1 MRAALLTNGA
11 LRTYAVVFDSN
22 DEPLGGFVA
31 FAREERIDA
40 AHLTAI
46 GAVRHATVGW
56 FDLDR
61 RDYRRIELDEQL
73 EVLSLVGDITGP
85 VPVGEATDPIVH
97 VHAVL
102 GRRDGSAVG
111 GHVLA
116 ASVRP
121 TLEVLLSETPAE
133 LRRRHDPATGLAL
146 IDIDASTTP
155 ATAGGGGTNGPN
167 RR

>member
-1 MRAALLTNGA
+1 MRARLLTDGP
-11 LRTYAVVFDSN
+11 LRTYAVVFDPN
-22 DEPLGGFVA
+22 DEPLSGLVA
-31 FAREERIDA
+31 FARDERIDA

-46 GAVRHATVGW
+46 GAVRRATVGW

-85 VPVGEATDPIVH
+85 APDGSDPIVH

-102 GRRDGSAVG
+102 GRPDGSTVG
-111 GHVLA
+111 GHLLL

-121 TLEVLLSETPAE
+121 TLEVLLTETPAQ

-155 ATAGGGGTNGPN
+155 AAAGGGGTNGPN